1 MKENNY
7 DILFTEKTAQTAYA
21 KGYSLDK
28 EQPVIQ
34 IV

>member
-28 EQPVIQ
+28 E
-34 IV
+34 